1 MEENSNLLCQEVISI
16 CDSIDQI
23 VYIADPDTYEILF
36 VNKAL
41 KKSLGEVVGKKCYAA
56 FQGLDSPCPFCTNKY
71 IFGENLGKTYIWDF
85 QNRNDK
91 RWYHCVDKAIR
102 WPDGRWVR
110 YEMAIDVTERKIAE
124 QTLQESELKFRVI
137 FDRVFDAIIMIDQ
150 DGKIVNV
157 NEAASRLL
165 GYSKD
170 EFLKMS
176 IKDLHTEEELARVQ
190 LALNRLLKT
199 GTDLTEVNFID
210 KHGKS
215 ISVELGG
222 VTLSIDGK
230 RYFAGSFR
238 DITERKRSELVL
250 QEERD
255 KARRYID
262 IAAVMIV
269 AIDVEGR
276 VMLIN
281 EKGCEILGYSQ
292 EEIIGKSWFDNFVPE
307 RLREKVKSV
316 GKRLFSGEIEPLEYF
331 ENSVLTKNGEERII
345 AWHNSV
351 LRDEEGRIVFSLSS
365 GEDITERKKIEE
377 ALNKGKQFL
386 SNIFSSIQD
395 GICVLDTQMKIVRVN
410 SIMEKWYAHAMPLVG
425 KYCYEAYHLRN
436 KNCDICPVV
445 DTLKTGQKSFKL
457 VPKMG
462 EKGKATGWLELYSFP
477 LIDEATGKIE
487 GIIEYV
493 RDITERKFA
502 EKEKEKSDKE
512 VLKSNKRLKRL
523 ALRDQLTGLFNHR
536 YFQDVIEREFDR
548 AKRNGHNLSLIM
560 LDLDYFKSINDVYGH
575 LFGDL
580 VLKQFAVQIKRMV
593 RGYDIVVRYGGE
605 EFVIVCPT
613 TARPSALVLAQRMQ
627 EAINLYNFGN
637 NKNTVKLK
645 LSLAVASYPEDHIL
659 NGMDLVKL
667 TDHILSKAKESG
679 GNRVY
684 CSLDIKKEKQHA
696 LENGAKSADVKF
708 LKEKLDKLTKRAN
721 QSLIEA
727 TFAFAKTIDLKDHYT
742 GEHVEKTV
750 HYATEIANLLGLPR
764 NDVELVKQASILHDL
779 GKIGVSEKILLKK
792 SKLTKEEF
800 EEVKK
805 HPRIGVE
812 IIRPIHFL
820 HSIVPLILYHHE
832 RWDGKGY
839 PYGLKGEEIPVGA
852 RIIAIAD
859 VYQAL
864 ISDRPYHKAYS
875 ENEAV
880 GIIKKGSGTQFD
892 PHIVI
897 TFLRILKQK
906 K

>member
-1 MEENSNLLCQEVISI
+1 MEKNSNLQCQEVISI
-16 CDSIDQI
+16 CDSIDQA
-23 VYIADPDTYEILF
+23 VYISDPDTYEILF
-36 VNKAL
+36 ANKAI
-41 KKSLGEVVGKKCYAA
+41 KKEFGELVGKKCYKV

-71 IFGENLGKTYIWDF
+71 IFGENLGKTHIWEFENKIDG
-85 QNRNDK
+85 
-91 RWYHCVDKAIR
+91 RWYHCIDKAIK

-110 YEMAIDVTERKIAE
+110 YEMALDIEERKQA
-124 QTLQESELKFRVI
+124 
-137 FDRVFDAIIMIDQ
+137 
-150 DGKIVNV
+150 
-157 NEAASRLL
+157 
-165 GYSKD
+165 
-170 EFLKMS
+170 
-176 IKDLHTEEELARVQ
+176 ELA
-190 LALNRLLKT
+190 
-199 GTDLTEVNFID
+199 
-210 KHGKS
+210 
-215 ISVELGG
+215 VE
-222 VTLSIDGK
+222 K
-230 RYFAGSFR
+230 
-238 DITERKRSELVL
+238 EK
-250 QEERD
+250 D
-255 KARRYID
+255 KAHKYID

-269 AIDVEGR
+269 VIDVEGK
-276 VMLIN
+276 VVLIN
-281 EKGCEILGYSQ
+281 KKGCEILGYKE
-292 EEIIGKSWFDNFVPE
+292 EEIVGKNWFDNFVPDRFKE
-307 RLREKVKSV
+307 EVKTV
-316 GKRLFSGEIEPLEYF
+316 AKKLLSGEAEPVEYF
-331 ENSVLTKNGEERII
+331 ENPILTKSGEERII
-345 AWHNSV
+345 AWHNSI
-351 LRDEEGRIVFSLSS
+351 LRDEEGKIITSLSS

-377 ALNKGKQFL
+377 ALSKGKRFL

-395 GICVLDTQMKIVRVN
+395 GICVLDTQMRIIRVN

-425 KYCYEAYHLRN
+425 KYCYEAYRLRD

-445 DTLKTGQKSFKL
+445 DTLKTGETSFKL

-462 EKGKATGWLELYSFP
+462 EKGKFVGWLELYSFP
-477 LIDEATGKIE
+477 LIDESTGEIE

-493 RDITERKFA
+493 RDISGRKLA
-502 EKEKEKSDKE
+502 EEEKEKLDRE

-580 VLKQFAVQIKRMV
+580 VLKQLAVQIKRMV

-605 EFVIVCPT
+605 EFVIICPST
-613 TARPSALVLAQRMQ
+613 TRSSALTLAQRIQ

-637 NKNTVKLK
+637 SKNTVKLK
-645 LSLAVASYPEDHIL
+645 LSLAVASYPEDYIL
-659 NGMDLVKL
+659 NGMDLVKH

-684 CSLDIKKEKQHA
+684 SSLDIKKEKQQA

-820 HSIVPLILYHHE
+820 HSIVPLVLYHHE

-897 TFLRILKQK
+897 TFLRILKEK